1 MVIAGAGPGGS
12 RSAIELA
19 RAGLKVLLLEEH
31 AQVGTPLHCSGLVT
45 PRTIHEAGI
54 GPWVVQH
61 QISGGIVHSSF
72 GGSLR
77 LGGDRVRAL
86 VIDRQGLDRWLAQQ
100 AVEAG
105 AELALGCRL
114 ETIER
119 EGRILRLGYSHQA
132 TRRYVTAPLLIGADG
147 AGSRVARFLGQR
159 SLAGR
164 IRAMGATV
172 SIPHQTEEHSVR
184 VFAGDSLAPGWF
196 GWMIPQG
203 NGIARVGI
211 GTAVRSQAS
220 PRQLLNQ
227 LSERFPEEFAH
238 ARFQTHTGGIIP
250 LYQPIRTYGDN
261 VMLVGDAARQVKPFS
276 GGGIRTALVGARLSA
291 QAALEALETGDLSA
305 SFLARYEHRWR
316 REMGKEF
323 ETELH
328 LRSIARHLDE
338 VQLHH
343 LILCLGHPL
352 VQYFTRQH
360 GDIDFP
366 ARLFSRMVRQRSLR
380 RMLLRLPFVRE
391 SIRDKLRGGDA
402 PEAPEPAYAPSHLV
416 PLANTSGGPAR
427 P

>member
-1 MVIAGAGPGGS
+1 MVIAGAGPGGAKA
-12 RSAIELA
+12 AIELA

-31 AQVGTPLHCSGLVT
+31 TQVGVPLHCSGLVT
-45 PRTIHEAGI
+45 PRTLQEASI

-77 LGGDRVRAL
+77 LGGDRIRAL
-86 VIDRQGLDRWLAQQ
+86 VIDRLRLDQWLAQQ

-105 AELALGCRL
+105 AVLALGCRL
-114 ETIER
+114 EAIER
-119 EGRILRLGYSHQA
+119 EGRMLRLGFSHQGA
-132 TRRYVTAPLLIGADG
+132 QSHVTAPLLIGADG

-159 SLAGR
+159 SPAGR

-220 PRQLLNQ
+220 PRQLLHQ
-227 LSERFPEEFAH
+227 LSERFPEEFAQ
-238 ARFQTHTGGIIP
+238 ARVQTQTGGIIP

-291 QAALEALETGDLSA
+291 QTALEALEMGDLSA

-323 ETELH
+323 EMELH
-328 LRSIARHLDE
+328 LRSIARHLNE
-338 VQLHH
+338 AQLHH

-352 VQYFTRQH
+352 VQYFTRRH

-380 RMLLRLPFVRE
+380 QMLPHLPSVRAGVLGQ
-391 SIRDKLRGGDA
+391 LRGGDVLDA
-402 PEAPEPAYAPSHLV
+402 LEPAYAPSYLV
-416 PLANTSGGPAR
+416 PLAHTSRGSGR